1 MKKNRMFK
9 TILAACAALMLSGCF
24 KIRITMNVNKD
35 ATADGAMEV
44 LLSES
49 MFSMYGGD
57 IEEGIDAFE
66 AQYREQYPDAK
77 IERLIEGEEGSRFGG
92 VKVYELPIEDSK
104 ITKDGNTIRVE
115 IPLGEM
121 QAEIENESDMGM
133 GKTSIDALKGYGA
146 EALLTINMP
155 GNAEANAG
163 TVDGKTVTL
172 DLLEKYDTDTLI
184 ITCKTGPS
192 ALLIAG
198 ISAAV
203 LAVIALVLI
212 LRGKKKTA

>member
-9 TILAACAALMLSGCF
+9 TVLAACAALMLSGCF

-35 ATADGAMEV
+35 ATADGAMEI

-57 IEEGIDAFE
+57 IEAGIDAFE
-66 AQYREQYPDAK
+66 AEYRKQYPDAK
-77 IERLIEGEEGSRFGG
+77 IERLIEGEGDSRFGG
-92 VKVYELPIEDSK
+92 IKVYELPIEDTR
-104 ITKDGNTIRVE
+104 ITKDGNTIQVE
-115 IPLGEM
+115 IPLDEV
-121 QAEIENESDMGM
+121 QDEIESESDMGM
-133 GKTSIDALKGYGA
+133 GESSIDSLKEYGA
-146 EALLTINMP
+146 EALLIINMP
-155 GNAEANAG
+155 GKAVANAG

-172 DLLEKYDTDTLI
+172 DLLQKYDTETLI

-198 ISAAV
+198 ICAAV
-203 LAVIALVLI
+203 LAVIAIVLI
-212 LRGKKKTA
+212 LRGKKKTV